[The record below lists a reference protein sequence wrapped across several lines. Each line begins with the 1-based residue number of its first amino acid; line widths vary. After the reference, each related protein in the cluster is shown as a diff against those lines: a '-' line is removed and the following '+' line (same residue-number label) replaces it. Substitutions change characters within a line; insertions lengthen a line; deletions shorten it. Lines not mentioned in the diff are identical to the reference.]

1 MKLVTLA
8 LICLAITGCQSTKQD
23 WSYKS
28 SNYNVT
34 TETLH
39 GGKQEGVKLIHVDN
53 GKLKFTVIP
62 TRGMS
67 VLSVE
72 SGDVKLGWNSPIK
85 EIVHPAYMDL
95 EDRGGLGWLDGFNEA
110 MVRCGVASAGHPG
123 EDGKWQVSLHGKI
136 GNIPA
141 SEVSVTVD
149 KEPPYRIRV
158 RGRVDERTFKFAQF
172 ELWTE
177 ISTVPG
183 SNTVSISDTLH
194 NRSEYE
200 NEYQIIYHAN
210 YGAPLLEKDAVFVA
224 PVKEITPF
232 DDYAAKDMSTW
243 TQYLGPTRDYGEQVY
258 CIVPYAGGDGRTT
271 TMLHN
276 AAGDRGVAMN
286 YAVDSLPFFTLWKNT
301 DTASDGYVTGLE
313 PGSGYPYTRASER
326 ESGRVPKIAG
336 GGEKHFSVKISILPD
351 AAAVSAT
358 KAEIKEVQAG
368 RPTTTNNA
376 PQ

>member
-1 MKLVTLA
+1 MKLSALA
-8 LICLAITGCQSTKQD
+8 LAALVITGCHTTKQD
-23 WSYKS
+23 WNYKS
-28 SNYNVT
+28 QNYSVT

-53 GKLKFTVIP
+53 GALKFTVIP

-72 SGDVKLGWNSPIK
+72 SGDVKLGWDSPIK
-85 EIVHPAYMDL
+85 EIVHPAYIDL
-95 EDRGGLGWLDGFNEA
+95 EDRNGLGWLDGFNEW

-123 EDGKWQVSLHGKI
+123 EDGDWKVSLHGKI

-149 KEPPYRIRV
+149 KEPPYRLRV

-177 ISTVPG
+177 ISTTPG
-183 SNTVSISDTLH
+183 SNSVTIEDTLY

-210 YGAPLLEKDAVFVA
+210 YGAPLLEKDAAFVA
-224 PVKEITPF
+224 PVKEVTPF
-232 DDYAAKDMSTW
+232 DAYAAKDMATW

-258 CIVPYAGGDGRTT
+258 CVVPYADASGRTT

-276 AAGDRGVAMN
+276 AAGDRGVSMS
-286 YAVDSLPFFTLWKNT
+286 YAVDTLPFFTLWKNT

-313 PGSGYPYTRASER
+313 PGSGFPYTRALER

-336 GGEKHFSVKISILPD
+336 GGEKRFSLQVSILKD
-351 AAAVSAT
+351 AAEVNAA
-358 KAEIKEVQAG
+358 KAEIKEIQAG
-368 RPTTTNNA
+368 RPTQSNDS
-376 PQ
+376 PK